1 MSIYV
6 AIQQLTKKNHE
17 AVITYEYY
25 QTEKVKWYAEI
36 EQWEG
41 LKSIG
46 LVKKTIE
53 KETVE
58 IFKIL
63 RNFDTSTISKSR

>member
-1 MSIYV
+1 MS
-6 AIQQLTKKNHE
+6 KSKNEKEKNHE

-46 LVKKTIE
+46 LVKRTIE

-63 RNFDTSTISKSR
+63 CNFNTSAISKSR